1 MDGERPGVGGRL
13 FLTFAGLA
21 LTLMKR
27 IFSSFYERV
36 CVCEHLLP
44 LFGEQF
50 RVPVSR
56 LISRSPAHENKFGQA
71 CPGHGFGFRLRTI
84 TFLSDICF
92 NPSHMAAGNSCRTIR
107 GLGLGLSQ

>member
-21 LTLMKR
+21 LTLVKR

-36 CVCEHLLP
+36 CVCELLLP

-71 CPGHGFGFRLRTI
+71 CPGHGFGFLFCPIFVSTPH
-84 TFLSDICF
+84 TWLQGTVVV
-92 NPSHMAAGNSCRTIR
+92 P
-107 GLGLGLSQ
+107 